1 MLYIPKFKKKE
12 KKKLV
17 MGGIRTSSV
26 RTIYSKFRCF
36 GCLIRRRKFRRFWP
50 KRAKR
55 LLICTLRSV
64 KHFKDAQIIAIGRI
78 VCPQTQR
85 NGPMREHGIAI
96 LCFLCL
102 HPVGLLQPTEVMY
115 SIKRLSYSCRIQS
128 AVTFFYRLDVSI
140 FLVGQFKSNA
150 IDLIFPTACRSMV

>member
-1 MLYIPKFKKKE
+1 
-12 KKKLV
+12 

-115 SIKRLSYSCRIQS
+115 SVEIRWPEKKALGRGCSPIAKVKLSVNLL
-128 AVTFFYRLDVSI
+128 AL
-140 FLVGQFKSNA
+140 LM
-150 IDLIFPTACRSMV
+150 PTKQQRN

>member
-115 SIKRLSYSCRIQS
+115 AL
-128 AVTFFYRLDVSI
+128 
-140 FLVGQFKSNA
+140 
-150 IDLIFPTACRSMV
+150 

>member
-12 KKKLV
+12 RKKLV
-17 MGGIRTSSV
+17 MRGIRTSSV
-26 RTIYSKFRCF
+26 RAIYSKFRCF
-36 GCLIRRRKFRRFWP
+36 RCQIRRRQFRRFWP

-64 KHFKDAQIIAIGRI
+64 KHFKDAQISAIGRI

-115 SIKRLSYSCRIQS
+115 WSVFEPI
-128 AVTFFYRLDVSI
+128 LDNS
-140 FLVGQFKSNA
+140 
-150 IDLIFPTACRSMV
+150 T